1 MLTEALCQSCLL
13 CQMGILGMLIHG
25 IVGGSSVAVLVLGKC
40 SVSLYLLSIFGIMT
54 EKVFVCH
61 WPPGSGYCPGLRDPC
76 KFRRSG

>member
-1 MLTEALCQSCLL
+1 
-13 CQMGILGMLIHG
+13 MGILGMLIHG

-54 EKVFVCH
+54 EKVFVR
-61 WPPGSGYCPGLRDPC
+61 PPGSGYCPGLRDPC